1 MENIIKKLKGS
12 GGISLK
18 PRVGSGSHSQQGCK
32 TPGQVC
38 VADTLPEVV
47 ISSQGQ
53 TPFQRWVISS
63 RCCSGSYV
71 PDFEFCPPADV
82 LVANYSTDYKFLL
95 CHFMNLV
102 SQNIKSSHS
111 LGGSL
116 IEKARG

>member
-38 VADTLPEVV
+38 VADTLPEVGYQFSV
-47 ISSQGQ
+47 LL
-53 TPFQRWVISS
+53 RL
-63 RCCSGSYV
+63 YV

-111 LGGSL
+111 LSGSL